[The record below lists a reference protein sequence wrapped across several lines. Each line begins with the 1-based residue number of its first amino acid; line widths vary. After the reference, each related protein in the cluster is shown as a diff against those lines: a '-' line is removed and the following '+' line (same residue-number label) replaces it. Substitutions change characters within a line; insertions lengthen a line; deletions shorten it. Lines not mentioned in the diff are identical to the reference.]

1 MNAAQPNAGDGVEL
15 DAIAACFIGGA
26 STTGGIGRIGGAMIG
41 GMIMAVMSNIMQLMG
56 WPQPTQKVARGL
68 VLLLAVAFDLWNRR
82 RSETAA

>member
-1 MNAAQPNAGDGVEL
+1 
-15 DAIAACFIGGA
+15 
-26 STTGGIGRIGGAMIG
+26 MIG

-82 RSETAA
+82 RSEAAA